1 MQNNTLSAVI
11 VAACLACAP
20 AALAQQS
27 EAEELAARYG
37 ARPTVL
43 DISLS
48 PSGTKIAYITS
59 DNATTEIL
67 NVVDLNGTAE
77 PEPLLYLGEA
87 NAEMTRCDWVN
98 DTWLVCNVVGIS
110 RVNGSIPISYSRLLS
125 VGTDGSDPNLVT
137 ARRSSS
143 ARGVQQDGGS
153 VLALDVEG
161 EENRVLITRD
171 FLEDTEIGSRLGN
184 AEPGLGVESVDVT
197 RNRRTTVE
205 DPDQFATGYIAD
217 ETGEVRLKIRN
228 PRDGAGRLTGATQY
242 WYRTPDS
249 SRWIRFEGELA
260 DFNPVAVSAA
270 DNVAYGFQTRD
281 GYQALYRVAL
291 DGTAN
296 SEVVLSR
303 SDVDVDG
310 LMRIGR
316 QRRVV
321 GVSYATEKREIAYL
335 DEELEGLASRLQA
348 ALPGTP
354 LISIADA
361 SADERTLLIV
371 ASSDVDPGMT
381 YLLERDSNTL
391 SPLLPLRD
399 AVAELPMA
407 PMRPITFPA
416 ADGTQ
421 IPGYL
426 TLPLNVEGPMPAVVM
441 PHGGPGSRD
450 EWGFDWM
457 VQFFAARGYAVL
469 QPNFRGSAGYGE
481 AWFGRNGFQQWE
493 VAVGDV
499 NDAGRWLVAEGIADP
514 ARLGVVGW
522 SYGGYAALQSQVVDP
537 ELYQAVVA
545 IAPVTDLELVVEEAR
560 DYTNFA
566 VVRRFIGDGPHVEAG
581 SPANFADRFAAP
593 VLLFHGTEDLNVGHF
608 QSRRMRD
615 RLEAAEADVRYVE
628 YEGFDHHLDH
638 GQVRG
643 NMLLAID
650 GFLGEHL
657 AP

>member
-1 MQNNTLSAVI
+1 MQSNILSSAFV
-11 VAACLACAP
+11 VASLALAP
-20 AALAQQS
+20 AAVAQQGD
-27 EAEELAARYG
+27 AEELAARFG

-48 PSGTKIAYITS
+48 PSGTKIAYISS

-67 NVVDLNGTAE
+67 YVVDLNGTAE
-77 PEPLLYLGEA
+77 PEALLHLGEA
-87 NAEMTRCDWVN
+87 TAEMTNCDWVN
-98 DTWLVCNVVGIS
+98 DTWLVCNVYGIT
-110 RVNGSIPISYSRLLS
+110 RVDGGIPVSFSRLIS

-137 ARRSSS
+137 ARRSFS

-153 VLALDVEG
+153 VLALDVQG
-161 EENRVLITRD
+161 EENRILITRE
-171 FLEDTEIGSRLGN
+171 FLADTEVGSRLGN
-184 AEPGLGVESVDVT
+184 ADEGLGVEMVDVT

-205 DPDQFATGYIAD
+205 DPDEFATRYIAD
-217 ETGEVRLKIRN
+217 ENGEIRLKVRQPRDSNGLLTGE
-228 PRDGAGRLTGATQY
+228 TQY
-242 WYRTPDS
+242 WYRTADS

-270 DNVAYGFQTRD
+270 DNVAFGFQSLD
-281 GYQALYRVAL
+281 GYEALYRVAL
-291 DGTAN
+291 DGSAS

-303 SDVDVDG
+303 NDVDVDG

-321 GVSYATEKREIAYL
+321 GVSYATEKREVAFL
-335 DEELEGLASRLQA
+335 DQDLAGLARRLQA
-348 ALPGTP
+348 ALPGNP
-354 LISIADA
+354 LISIAGA

-381 YLLERDSNTL
+381 YLLERDSNSL

-407 PMRPITFPA
+407 PMRPITFAA
-416 ADGTQ
+416 ADGTE

-426 TLPLNVEGPMPAVVM
+426 TLPLSTEGPMPAIVM

-493 VAVGDV
+493 TAIGDV

-537 ELYQAVVA
+537 DLYQAVVA

-560 DYTNFA
+560 DYTNFQ
-566 VVRRFIGDGPHVEAG
+566 VVRRFVGDGPHVEAG
-581 SPANFADRFAAP
+581 SPANFASRFRAP

-608 QSRRMRD
+608 QSRRMHE
-615 RLEAAEADVRYVE
+615 RLQLAGANVRYVE
-628 YEGFDHHLDH
+628 YAGFDHQLDH

-657 AP
+657 R